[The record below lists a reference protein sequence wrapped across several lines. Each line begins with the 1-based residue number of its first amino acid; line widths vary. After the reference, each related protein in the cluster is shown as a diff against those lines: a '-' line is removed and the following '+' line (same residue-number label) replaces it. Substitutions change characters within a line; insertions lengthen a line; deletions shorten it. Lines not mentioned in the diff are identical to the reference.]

1 MEVFNVSR
9 LFLSSA
15 LDEAAAALTRMR
27 AEPSVV
33 ETGRSLVAACSEGDI
48 GRVRRLLDEGRVSV
62 HETTEEGESL
72 LSLACSAG
80 YYELAQV
87 RKRIFPAI
95 SGQTREIFPPQ
106 VLLAMRAN
114 VEDRGMKGDCTPLME
129 AASAGHTDIVRLLI
143 AHGADVNAQS
153 SSGNTPLMYA
163 CAGGHEEVVRVLLEA
178 GAHVEDHNEN
188 GHTPLM
194 EAASAGHCTVAR

>member
-1 MEVFNVSR
+1 MIFSS
-9 LFLSSA
+9 LSSA

-80 YYELAQV
+80 YYELA
-87 RKRIFPAI
+87 
-95 SGQTREIFPPQ
+95 Q

>member
-1 MEVFNVSR
+1 MIM
-9 LFLSSA
+9 LSSA

-87 RKRIFPAI
+87 
-95 SGQTREIFPPQ
+95 
-106 VLLAMRAN
+106 LLAMRAN

-163 CAGGHEEVVRVLLEA
+163 AMENKHTTIERMIQLGCDPLAVNREKYSALHLASMYGKEDTVKVSC
-178 GAHVEDHNEN
+178 HVCQ
-188 GHTPLM
+188 TM
-194 EAASAGHCTVAR
+194 